1 MYTLLVDG
9 TNVLGDE
16 LETSVIDPTAT
27 VGLNKAGT
35 AEFTLPPQHPFY
47 NYIEEMKSVVE
58 IHEIDNEG
66 IDDIIF
72 YGRVSGTSRDWFN
85 RKRVTCEGAL
95 AFFNDT
101 IQRRKIYNKAS
112 HSPNTK
118 KWTVEEFFRD
128 LIARHNSNY
137 PDPEEGEED
146 IYKWMKFEVPEDGVD
161 IRDPEDPDV
170 EKKNNTKEI
179 YRKTDYQKTIECL
192 QEMCIDAEGGY
203 LFVERDPNEEV
214 TYIYWWSK
222 MKYDDLNQNVQFG
235 LNLLDLNQDFECDE
249 LYTALLPLGA
259 TYDYYKRI
267 ESPDSGAN
275 PSEKGWYH
283 KDDEGGYYASSDT
296 SVDPTHIY
304 FLKEERRKNIKEKNG
319 GIDYVQNDDAV
330 AKYGFILQ
338 VKEWS
343 DISSPSKLKKKALE
357 WLNSERFD
365 KMTITCNATDLS
377 AVNPDFD
384 KIKIGARVRVVS
396 PQHGI
401 TEKIFPISEITYHL
415 DSGKKEVTLGTQERK
430 TLSYITSK
438 GTKEYRMPD
447 AYYDEDVDDDEEE
460 GGE

>member
-1 MYTLLVDG
+1 MYTILVDG
-9 TNVLGDE
+9 TNVMGNE
-16 LETSVIDPTAT
+16 LETSVIDPTVT

-35 AEFTLPPQHPFY
+35 AEFTLPPSHPFY
-47 NYIEEMKSVVE
+47 DEIEEMKSIVE

-72 YGRVSGTSRDWFN
+72 FGRVSGTSRDWFN

-101 IQRRKIYNKAS
+101 IQRKKTYNKENN
-112 HSPNTK
+112 PNHH

-128 LIARHNSNY
+128 LIKRHNENF
-137 PDPEEGEED
+137 PDYVGDDP
-146 IYKWMKFEVPEDGVD
+146 YKNLRFVVPQDDGVD
-161 IRDPEDPDV
+161 IRDPEDPD
-170 EKKNNTKEI
+170 EPKKNNSKKI
-179 YRKTDYQKTIECL
+179 YRQTDYQKTIECL
-192 QEMCIDAEGGY
+192 QEMCVDAEGGY
-203 LFVERDPNEEV
+203 LFVERDPDLEQTN
-214 TYIYWWSK
+214 IYWWSK
-222 MKYDDLNQNVQFG
+222 MRYDDLNQNVQFG

-259 TYDYYKRI
+259 TYDSYKQI
-267 ESPDSGAN
+267 QSPDANAN
-275 PSEKGWYH
+275 PMEKGWYEM
-283 KDDEGGYYASSDT
+283 DSEGYYVSTSDEQVNNEHT
-296 SVDPTHIY
+296 Y
-304 FLKEERRKNIKEKNG
+304 YQKQEKRKTIKDKNG
-319 GIDYVQNDDAV
+319 GIDYIKNDEAV
-330 AKYGFILQ
+330 ERYGFILQ

-343 DISSPSKLKKKALE
+343 DISSPSKLKKKAQE

-365 KMTITCNATDLS
+365 KMMITCNATDLS
-377 AVNPDFD
+377 VINPDYD

-396 PQHGI
+396 PKHGI
-401 TEKIFPISEITYHL
+401 TEKIFPISEITYYL
-415 DSGKKEVTLGTQERK
+415 ISGKKEVTLGTQERK